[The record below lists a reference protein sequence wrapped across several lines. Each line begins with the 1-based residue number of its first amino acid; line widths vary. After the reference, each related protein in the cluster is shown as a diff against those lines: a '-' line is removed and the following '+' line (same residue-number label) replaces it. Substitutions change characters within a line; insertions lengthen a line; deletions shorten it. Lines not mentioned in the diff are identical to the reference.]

1 MLDYYQ
7 VCLRGKEMK
16 AELERY
22 NLAYSMTRLTETART
37 FRKLGETYE
46 DMQSGGGTLPAITEQ
61 LYVMA
66 NVLEECCGTST
77 KIIYLSK
84 GHENDIIR
92 GILSKGAKVE
102 WFHVFERGLNRKEI
116 VIRAK
121 MAKRGCVTTKDIA
134 LEISK
139 YFETNFYSSENN
151 RSIVSEECYEYTF
164 IEVPRF
170 KILFGKAKSNMD
182 KMEVSGDN
190 FSMAQLECGRVVA
203 TLVDGMGAGKRAYCE
218 SETVIELVEQCLEAG
233 FDERL
238 TIGLINSVFSN
249 GEFISNPVVVDMC
262 VVDRYL
268 GVLNCIKLGAA
279 STFIKRDGWVEIIK
293 STTLPIGVFEQVD
306 FDNAVKK
313 LYDGDYVIMVS
324 DGVLENL
331 PFVDKEQKLVEII
344 AQIEVKVPELIAQE
358 ILQRSLEYNS
368 MIAKDDMTVIVAGMF
383 DTYRKVY

>member
-1 MLDYYQ
+1 
-7 VCLRGKEMK
+7 MK

-22 NLAYSMTRLTETART
+22 NLAYSMTRLGETART

-46 DMQSGGGTLPAITEQ
+46 DIQGENGASLAIAEQ

-66 NVLEECCGTST
+66 NVLEDCSGMST
-77 KIIYLSK
+77 KIINLSK
-84 GHENDIIR
+84 GHENDIIH
-92 GILSKGAKVE
+92 GILSRGVKVE
-102 WFHVFERGLNRKEI
+102 WIHVFERGLNGKEI
-116 VIRAK
+116 IIKAK
-121 MAKRGCVTTKDIA
+121 MAKRGCVTTKEIA
-134 LEISK
+134 LELSK
-139 YFETNFYSSENN
+139 YFETDFFSSQHN
-151 RSIVSEECYEYTF
+151 RSIISEELNEYTF
-164 IEVPRF
+164 IQVPRF
-170 KILFGKAKSNMD
+170 SVLFGMTKSNMD
-182 KMEVSGDN
+182 NMEVSGDN

-203 TLVDGMGAGKRAYCE
+203 TLVDGMGAGKRAFCE

-238 TIGLINSVFSN
+238 TIGLINSAFSN

-262 VVDRYL
+262 VIDRYL

-313 LYDGDYVIMVS
+313 LYDGDYIIMVS

-331 PFVDKEQKLVEII
+331 PFLDKEQKLVEII
-344 AQIEVKVPELIAQE
+344 SEIQVKVPELIAQE
-358 ILQRSLEYNS
+358 IIQKSLEYNS
-368 MIAKDDMTVIVAGMF
+368 MVAKDDMTVIVAGVF

>member
-1 MLDYYQ
+1 
-7 VCLRGKEMK
+7 MK

-22 NLAYSMTRLTETART
+22 NLAYSMTRLSETART
-37 FRKLGETYE
+37 FRKLGEAYE
-46 DMQSGGGTLPAITEQ
+46 DIQGENGTSPAIAEQ

-66 NVLEECCGTST
+66 NVLDECCGTST

-84 GHENDIIR
+84 GHENDIIH
-92 GILSKGAKVE
+92 GLVSKGVKVE
-102 WFHVFERGLNRKEI
+102 WIHVFERGLNGKEI
-116 VIRAK
+116 IIKAKTVKRA
-121 MAKRGCVTTKDIA
+121 CVTTKDIA
-134 LEISK
+134 AEISK
-139 YFETNFYSSENN
+139 HFETDFFSSEHN
-151 RSIVSEECYEYTF
+151 RSIISDEFYEYTF
-164 IEVPRF
+164 IQVPRF
-170 KILFGKAKSNMD
+170 QVLFGMTKSNMD
-182 KMEVSGDN
+182 NMEVSGDN

-238 TIGLINSVFSN
+238 TIGLINSAFSN
-249 GEFISNPVVVDMC
+249 REFLSNPVVVDMC
-262 VVDRYL
+262 VIDRYL

-313 LYDGDYVIMVS
+313 LYDGDYIIMVS

-331 PFVDKEQKLVEII
+331 PFLDKEQKMVEII
-344 AQIEVKVPELIAQE
+344 SDIQVKVPELIAQE
-358 ILQRSLEYNS
+358 ILQQSLKYNE
-368 MIAKDDMTVIVAGMF
+368 MVAKDDMTVIVAGVF

>member
-1 MLDYYQ
+1 
-7 VCLRGKEMK
+7 MK

-22 NLAYSMTRLTETART
+22 NLAYSMTRLGETART

-46 DMQSGGGTLPAITEQ
+46 DIQGENGASLAIAEQ

-66 NVLEECCGTST
+66 NVLEDCCGMST
-77 KIIYLSK
+77 KTIYLSK
-84 GHENDIIR
+84 GHENDIMR
-92 GILSKGAKVE
+92 GILSRGVKVE
-102 WFHVFERGLNRKEI
+102 WLHVFERGLNAKEI
-116 VIRAK
+116 IIKAK

-134 LEISK
+134 SEISK
-139 YFETNFYSSENN
+139 YFETDFFSSEHN
-151 RSIVSEECYEYTF
+151 RSIISDELNEYTF
-164 IEVPRF
+164 IQVPRF
-170 KILFGKAKSNMD
+170 SVLFGMTKSNMD
-182 KMEVSGDN
+182 NMEVSGDN

-203 TLVDGMGAGKRAYCE
+203 TLVDGMGAGKRAFCE

-238 TIGLINSVFSN
+238 TIGLINSAFSN

-262 VVDRYL
+262 VIDRYL

-313 LYDGDYVIMVS
+313 LYDGDYIIMVS

-331 PFVDKEQKLVEII
+331 PFLDKEQKLVEII
-344 AQIEVKVPELIAQE
+344 ADIQVKVPELIAQE
-358 ILQRSLEYNS
+358 ILQKSLEYNS
-368 MIAKDDMTVIVAGMF
+368 MVAKDDMTVIVAGVF

>member
-1 MLDYYQ
+1 
-7 VCLRGKEMK
+7 MK

-46 DMQSGGGTLPAITEQ
+46 DMQSDCSALPAITEQ

-66 NVLEECCGTST
+66 NVLEECCGSST

-92 GILSKGAKVE
+92 GLLSKGVKVE
-102 WFHVFERGLNRKEI
+102 WLHVFERGLNRKEM
-116 VIRAK
+116 VIQAK
-121 MAKRGCVTTKDIA
+121 TAKRGCVTTKDIA
-134 LEISK
+134 IEINK
-139 YFETNFYSSENN
+139 YFETDFYSSDNN
-151 RSIVSEECYEYTF
+151 RSIVSDECCEYIF

-170 KILFGKAKSNMD
+170 KVLFGNAKSNMD
-182 KMEVSGDN
+182 KMKVSGDN

-249 GEFISNPVVVDMC
+249 GELIRNPIVVDMC
-262 VVDRYL
+262 VIDRYL

-331 PFVDKEQKLVEII
+331 PFIDKEQKLVELI
-344 AQIEVKVPELIAQE
+344 AEIEVKVPELIARE
-358 ILQRSLEYNS
+358 ILKKSLAYNS
-368 MIAKDDMTVIVAGMF
+368 MIAKDDMTVIVAGVF